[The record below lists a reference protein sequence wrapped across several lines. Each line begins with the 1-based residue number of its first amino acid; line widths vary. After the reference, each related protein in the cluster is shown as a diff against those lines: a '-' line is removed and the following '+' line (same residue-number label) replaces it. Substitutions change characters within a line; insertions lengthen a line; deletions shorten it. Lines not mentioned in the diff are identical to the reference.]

1 MAHGG
6 QTHRTA
12 TNLCRLTWTTFLF
25 IPVVI
30 NSRRRA
36 ALAAQQPR
44 RQDIALA
51 RPRLPLRQLLH
62 CHHPP
67 APPLPRAHCLR
78 APRLR
83 SARRGAASTAD
94 STPDADSPA
103 AHNHAR
109 VHGRSHT
116 DAKSA
121 LPQSAVPVQPS
132 ARLLAPSPHLRAARR
147 LGWTPASRG
156 LLLGVHV
163 AAATAASHHHPPD
176 PPLEVS

>member
-1 MAHGG
+1 M
-6 QTHRTA
+6 Q
-12 TNLCRLTWTTFLF
+12 
-25 IPVVI
+25 I

-36 ALAAQQPR
+36 ALAAQQTR
-44 RQDIALA
+44 RPDIALA

-67 APPLPRAHCLR
+67 APPRPRAHCLR

-103 AHNHAR
+103 ARNHAR

-121 LPQSAVPVQPS
+121 LPQSAVPVQSS
-132 ARLLAPSPHLRAARR
+132 ARLLGRRVSPRLRAARR
-147 LGWTPASRG
+147 LAWTPALRDQF
-156 LLLGVHV
+156 LGVHV
-163 AAATAASHHHPPD
+163 AAATAASHQHPPD
-176 PPLEVS
+176 PPPAAS